1 MKSYEQQC
9 AEKLEDINKT
19 LKELTKAIHDIS
31 FSTKL
36 AREDLAEMKRILKEA
51 KEYDADAFV
60 DEFISD
66 KGETNHEE

>member
-9 AEKLEDINKT
+9 AERLEDINRT
-19 LKELTKAIHDIS
+19 LKELTKAIRDIS

-36 AREDLAEMKRILKEA
+36 ARNDLAEMKRILKEA

>member
-1 MKSYEQQC
+1 MKSYEQLC

-19 LKELTKAIHDIS
+19 LKELTKAVRDIS
-31 FSTKL
+31 FGTKL

-51 KEYDADAFV
+51 KESDADAFV